1 MTLEDMPSD
10 AVAVKRIL
18 EEMVPLCFERHACKV
33 LSRPDTGWKPH
44 LQGVQDYEPGVITQ
58 LLNFMYRYVSEV
70 LQDAE
75 VNPSSI
81 HPQRISRHNQYS
93 TDAA

>member
-1 MTLEDMPSD
+1 MTPEDLPSD

-18 EEMVPLCFERHACKV
+18 EEMVPIVVERHACKV
-33 LSRPDTGWKPH
+33 LSSDDRMYSH
-44 LQGVQDYEPGVITQ
+44 LQGVQDYEPGVTTQ

-75 VNPSSI
+75 VKPS
-81 HPQRISRHNQYS
+81 
-93 TDAA
+93 T